1 MNFESRARDAVVEGI
16 QTLSSRVA
24 KRHNPIVYQLE
35 LFHSPS
41 LHINLRPETQTP
53 PQPSHPPQPTKQAQ
67 ASTLFQG
74 VSGGQTGSVL
84 SGVGGRRGLGT
95 ISVRTTPQP
104 SVPIPRTR
112 TLARLITSR
121 SNPVATRH
129 LIRLLF
135 KSLASAILL
144 FGSIMV
150 DKLCRLATLLP
161 EKSFSQRACNL
172 TPPTPPTEVAGVGG
186 GGLRR
191 RIWEGELRR

>member
-1 MNFESRARDAVVEGI
+1 LRVE
-16 QTLSSRVA
+16 
-24 KRHNPIVYQLE
+24 
-35 LFHSPS
+35 
-41 LHINLRPETQTP
+41 PETQSSKVYRLCRAGLLNDTIPLSTNLNSSTP
-53 PQPSHPPQPTKQAQ
+53 HPYT
-67 ASTLFQG
+67 SI
-74 VSGGQTGSVL
+74 SVL
-84 SGVGGRRGLGT
+84 KPKHPTTISPTPTNKTCPSFNLVARGAGWANGGVLRGGGGGGGLGT

-112 TLARLITSR
+112 TLARLIISR
-121 SNPVATRH
+121 FNPVATRH

-172 TPPTPPTEVAGVGG
+172 TPLTPPTEVAGVGG

>member
-1 MNFESRARDAVVEGI
+1 MNFEGGARDAVVEGI
-16 QTLSSRVA
+16 QTLSSRVT
-24 KRHNPIVYQLE
+24 KGHNPIVYQLE
-35 LFHSPS
+35 LLHSPS
-41 LHINLRPETQTP
+41 LHINLRPETQTTHNHLTHLH
-53 PQPSHPPQPTKQAQ
+53 QQNT
-67 ASTLFQG
+67 STLQSCCKG
-74 VSGGQTGSVL
+74 CR
-84 SGVGGRRGLGT
+84 VGKPGCIKRRGST